1 MVTTRDERGSAPLL
15 VMVVVGLLTVLL
27 AWLVEAGN
35 EVADRARGQAVADLV
50 ALAAVTGGEEAAREV
65 AGANGARLE
74 WLVATGS
81 GVAVGVRLGPAT
93 ATAHADDGF

>member
-1 MVTTRDERGSAPLL
+1 MVTTHDERGSAPLL
-15 VMVVVGLLTVLL
+15 VMIVVGLLAVLL
-27 AWLVEAGN
+27 SWLVEAGN

-65 AGANGARLE
+65 ASANGARLE
-74 WLVATGS
+74 WLEATGS
-81 GVAVGVRLGPAT
+81 GVAVGVRLGPTT